1 MAGLRDTARRNEV
14 AADLLGL
21 EQQADSAIDQL
32 LGVKGNLLNL
42 KAAVNAEDIFDAADE
57 AEVQAV
63 IVGLAQR
70 IQSEVLG
77 G

>member
-1 MAGLRDTARRNEV
+1 MPGLRDTARRNEV

-21 EQQADSAIDQL
+21 EQQANSAIDQL

-42 KAAVNAEDIFDAADE
+42 KADVNADDNFDAADE

-63 IVGLAQR
+63 IVALAER
-70 IQSEVLG
+70 VQSEILG